1 MRAMIFKLCFL
12 LYGSN
17 AADIVFGAKQEQVES
32 LYGTKVDV
40 ECSVN
45 TGMKITLEAP
55 FAARNMRF
63 ALTDPECVLEK
74 NGNYHTIST
83 HLSGCG
89 NDIFIDS
96 STLTIINQI
105 TNIMGFGTSPVKVTS
120 RVGCLF
126 HQQEISIGA
135 ILKEH
140 IPPEIVPG
148 AVDEFETTTL
158 GTTYTTTS
166 TTTLQTTS
174 TTFEQVSL
182 KDRSGDGDDEKDK
195 PTDGG
200 RPDIRRGN
208 GTKPIF
214 EEEDELKRTTL
225 VPETEKVTPTRSYV
239 EEEMS
244 TSSFATT
251 PLTSTEATSTE
262 TEFSSVQTVEYDTA
276 TPQLTVNVDIITTT
290 TDEPVTKATDEPV
303 TMKPA
308 GPRPTFSIPQRAG
321 GHTLAMPCK
330 GRKCKDKTRPTKSPR
345 TRKTRPTKAPKTSV
359 PEKTAPI
366 LIPTQ
371 TPEKVA
377 EEDVIV
383 PCNEGEKFKEHK
395 CVNTTYD
402 MPWRSQAEGK
412 GLFFAKMFLYPDSEY
427 DQPFA
432 HPPVLGTNDTVFI
445 GVQLMGGP
453 PATTLSVKS
462 CWASNMYHS
471 PLELSTSRKNSEVTL
486 DLINDSCAVKYPEG
500 LVSILTNGQEK
511 IAKFTSGVF
520 QFVDHDTAYLYCRIR
535 ICPTGPCPNDCSSG
549 RERREFDEPVFEALV
564 QSSDPYKIHS
574 GPLLG
579 ATIYREPNRKNAEM
593 EVVEIEV
600 LDGKS
605 EAEIE
610 ERFSFGD
617 IIRNSTLTQAILI
630 GALGFAIFILLVLSI
645 LVIRRQNQIKIIN

>member
-1 MRAMIFKLCFL
+1 MKAIMFKLFL
-12 LYGSN
+12 QALLLCGSN

-40 ECSVN
+40 DCSVD
-45 TGMKITLEAP
+45 TGMRITLEAP

-63 ALTDPECVLEK
+63 ALTDPACVLEK

-96 STLTIINQI
+96 STLTIVNQI

-148 AVDEFETTTL
+148 AVDELETTTL
-158 GTTYTTTS
+158 GTTYTTAS

-208 GTKPIF
+208 GTKPHF
-214 EEEDELKRTTL
+214 DEEQNDPARTTL
-225 VPETEKVTPTRSYV
+225 SPGSDNVIPTKSSV

-244 TSSFATT
+244 TSTINTT
-251 PLTSTEATSTE
+251 PLTTSTE

-276 TPQLTVNVDIITTT
+276 TPQLTVNVDIIETT
-290 TDEPVTKATDEPV
+290 TDEPPTT
-303 TMKPA
+303 KPA
-308 GPRPTFSIPQRAG
+308 GPRPTFSIPRREG
-321 GHTLAMPCK
+321 GHTLPMPEKECK
-330 GRKCKDKTRPTKSPR
+330 GRKCKDKTRPTKSPK
-345 TRKTRPTKAPKTSV
+345 TRRTRPTKAPKTS
-359 PEKTAPI
+359 PAEKTAPI
-366 LIPTQ
+366 LIPTR
-371 TPEKVA
+371 TPERVA

-383 PCNEGEKFKEHK
+383 PCNEGEKFKDHK

-453 PATTLSVKS
+453 PATTISVKS

-471 PLELSTSRKNSEVTL
+471 PLELSTTRKNSEVTL
-486 DLINDSCAVKYPEG
+486 DLINDSCAVEYPEG
-500 LVSILTNGQEK
+500 LVSILTNGEDK

-549 RERREFDEPVFEALV
+549 RERRESNEPVFEALV
-564 QSSDPYKIHS
+564 QSSDPYKIGS

-579 ATIYREPNRKNAEM
+579 ATIYREPNRKKEEM

-600 LDGKS
+600 LDGKP

-617 IIRNSTLTQAILI
+617 LLRDATLTQAILI
-630 GALGFAIFILLVLSI
+630 GALGFAIFVLLLLTI

>member
-1 MRAMIFKLCFL
+1 MKAIMFKLFL
-12 LYGSN
+12 QALLLCGSN

-40 ECSVN
+40 DCSVD
-45 TGMKITLEAP
+45 TGMRITLEAP

-63 ALTDPECVLEK
+63 ALTDPACVLEK

-96 STLTIINQI
+96 STLTIVNQI

-148 AVDEFETTTL
+148 AVDELETTTL
-158 GTTYTTTS
+158 GTTYTTAS

-208 GTKPIF
+208 GTKPHF
-214 EEEDELKRTTL
+214 DEEEDEPARTTL
-225 VPETEKVTPTRSYV
+225 SPGSDNIIPTKSSV

-244 TSSFATT
+244 TSTINTT
-251 PLTSTEATSTE
+251 PLTTSTE

-276 TPQLTVNVDIITTT
+276 TPQLTVNVDIIETT
-290 TDEPVTKATDEPV
+290 TDEPPTT
-303 TMKPA
+303 KPA
-308 GPRPTFSIPQRAG
+308 GPRPTFSIPRREG
-321 GHTLAMPCK
+321 GHTLPMPEKECK
-330 GRKCKDKTRPTKSPR
+330 GRKCKDKTRPTKSPK
-345 TRKTRPTKAPKTSV
+345 TRRTRPTKAPKTS
-359 PEKTAPI
+359 PAEKTAPI
-366 LIPTQ
+366 LIPTR
-371 TPEKVA
+371 TPERVA

-383 PCNEGEKFKEHK
+383 PCNEGEKFKDHK

-471 PLELSTSRKNSEVTL
+471 PLELSTTRKSSEVTL
-486 DLINDSCAVKYPEG
+486 DLINDSCAVEYPEG
-500 LVSILTNGQEK
+500 LVSILTNGEDK

-549 RERREFDEPVFEALV
+549 RERRESNEPVFEALV
-564 QSSDPYKIHS
+564 QSSDPYKIGS

-579 ATIYREPNRKNAEM
+579 ATIYREPNRKKEEM

-600 LDGKS
+600 LDGKP

-617 IIRNSTLTQAILI
+617 LLRDATLTQAILI
-630 GALGFAIFILLVLSI
+630 GALGFAIFVLLLLSI

>member
-1 MRAMIFKLCFL
+1 MKAIMFKLFL
-12 LYGSN
+12 QALLLCGSN

-40 ECSVN
+40 DCSVD
-45 TGMKITLEAP
+45 TGMRITLEAP

-63 ALTDPECVLEK
+63 ALTDPACVLEK

-96 STLTIINQI
+96 STLTIVNQI

-148 AVDEFETTTL
+148 AVDELETTTL
-158 GTTYTTTS
+158 GTTYTTAS

-182 KDRSGDGDDEKDK
+182 KDRSGDGDDEQDK

-208 GTKPIF
+208 GTKPHF
-214 EEEDELKRTTL
+214 DEEQNDPARTTL
-225 VPETEKVTPTRSYV
+225 SPGSDNVIPTKSSV

-244 TSSFATT
+244 TSTINTT
-251 PLTSTEATSTE
+251 PLTTSTE

-276 TPQLTVNVDIITTT
+276 TPQLTVNVDIIETT
-290 TDEPVTKATDEPV
+290 TDEPPTT
-303 TMKPA
+303 KPA
-308 GPRPTFSIPQRAG
+308 GPRPTFSIPRREG
-321 GHTLAMPCK
+321 GHTLPMPEKECK
-330 GRKCKDKTRPTKSPR
+330 GRKCKDKTRPTKSPK
-345 TRKTRPTKAPKTSV
+345 TRRTRPTKAPKTS
-359 PEKTAPI
+359 PAEKTAPI
-366 LIPTQ
+366 LIPTR
-371 TPEKVA
+371 TPERVA

-383 PCNEGEKFKEHK
+383 PCNEGEKFKDHK

-471 PLELSTSRKNSEVTL
+471 PLELSTTRKSSEVTL
-486 DLINDSCAVKYPEG
+486 DLINDSCAVEYPEG
-500 LVSILTNGQEK
+500 LVSILTNGEDK

-549 RERREFDEPVFEALV
+549 RERRESNEPVFEALV
-564 QSSDPYKIHS
+564 QSSDPYKIGS

-579 ATIYREPNRKNAEM
+579 ATIYREPNRKKEEM

-600 LDGKS
+600 LDGKP

-617 IIRNSTLTQAILI
+617 LLRDATLTQAILI
-630 GALGFAIFILLVLSI
+630 GALGFAIFVLLLLTI

>member
-1 MRAMIFKLCFL
+1 MR
-12 LYGSN
+12 
-17 AADIVFGAKQEQVES
+17 
-32 LYGTKVDV
+32 
-40 ECSVN
+40 
-45 TGMKITLEAP
+45 ITLEAP

-63 ALTDPECVLEK
+63 ALTDPACVLEK

-96 STLTIINQI
+96 STLTIVNQI

-148 AVDEFETTTL
+148 AVDELETTTL
-158 GTTYTTTS
+158 GTTYTTAS

-182 KDRSGDGDDEKDK
+182 KDRSGDGDDEKVK
-195 PTDGG
+195 PTNGG
-200 RPDIRRGN
+200 GPDIRRGN
-208 GTKPIF
+208 GTKPHF
-214 EEEDELKRTTL
+214 DEEEDEPARTTFSPGSDN
-225 VPETEKVTPTRSYV
+225 VIPTKTSV

-244 TSSFATT
+244 TTTMNTT
-251 PLTSTEATSTE
+251 PLTTSTE

-276 TPQLTVNVDIITTT
+276 TPQLTVNVDIIETT
-290 TDEPVTKATDEPV
+290 TDEPPTTKS
-303 TMKPA
+303 A
-308 GPRPTFSIPQRAG
+308 GPRPTFSIPRREG
-321 GHTLAMPCK
+321 GHTLPMPEKECK
-330 GRKCKDKTRPTKSPR
+330 GRKCKDKTRPTKTPK
-345 TRKTRPTKAPKTSV
+345 TRRTRPTKAPKTS
-359 PEKTAPI
+359 PAEKTAPI
-366 LIPTQ
+366 LIHTR

-383 PCNEGEKFKEHK
+383 PCNEGEKFKDHK

-471 PLELSTSRKNSEVTL
+471 PLELSTTRKNSEVTL
-486 DLINDSCAVKYPEG
+486 DLINDSCAVEYPEG
-500 LVSILTNGQEK
+500 LVSILTNGEDK

-549 RERREFDEPVFEALV
+549 RERRESNEPVFEALV
-564 QSSDPYKIHS
+564 QSSDPYKIGS

-579 ATIYREPNRKNAEM
+579 ATIYREPNRKKEEM

-600 LDGKS
+600 LDGKP
-605 EAEIE
+605 EADIE

-617 IIRNSTLTQAILI
+617 LLRDATLTQAILI
-630 GALGFAIFILLVLSI
+630 GALGFAIFVLLLLSI

>member
-1 MRAMIFKLCFL
+1 M
-12 LYGSN
+12 
-17 AADIVFGAKQEQVES
+17 
-32 LYGTKVDV
+32 
-40 ECSVN
+40 
-45 TGMKITLEAP
+45 
-55 FAARNMRF
+55 
-63 ALTDPECVLEK
+63 
-74 NGNYHTIST
+74 
-83 HLSGCG
+83 
-89 NDIFIDS
+89 
-96 STLTIINQI
+96 
-105 TNIMGFGTSPVKVTS
+105 
-120 RVGCLF
+120 
-126 HQQEISIGA
+126 
-135 ILKEH
+135 
-140 IPPEIVPG
+140 
-148 AVDEFETTTL
+148 
-158 GTTYTTTS
+158 
-166 TTTLQTTS
+166 
-174 TTFEQVSL
+174 

-208 GTKPIF
+208 GTKPII
-214 EEEDELKRTTL
+214 EEEDELKSTTL
-225 VPETEKVTPTRSYV
+225 VPETETVSPTSSYV

-244 TSSFATT
+244 TSSIATT

-290 TDEPVTKATDEPV
+290 TDEPVTTKTTEPV

-321 GHTLAMPCK
+321 GHTLPMPCK

-453 PATTLSVKS
+453 PATTLSVKRYIYLTGS
-462 CWASNMYHS
+462 SVTKLDYV
-471 PLELSTSRKNSEVTL
+471 LSG
-486 DLINDSCAVKYPEG
+486 LIKG
-500 LVSILTNGQEK
+500 
-511 IAKFTSGVF
+511 
-520 QFVDHDTAYLYCRIR
+520 
-535 ICPTGPCPNDCSSG
+535 
-549 RERREFDEPVFEALV
+549 
-564 QSSDPYKIHS
+564 
-574 GPLLG
+574 LG
-579 ATIYREPNRKNAEM
+579 ASK
-593 EVVEIEV
+593 
-600 LDGKS
+600 
-605 EAEIE
+605 
-610 ERFSFGD
+610 
-617 IIRNSTLTQAILI
+617 
-630 GALGFAIFILLVLSI
+630 
-645 LVIRRQNQIKIIN
+645 

>member
-1 MRAMIFKLCFL
+1 MFKLCFL
-12 LYGSN
+12 FCGSN

-40 ECSVN
+40 ECSVD

-63 ALTDPECVLEK
+63 ALTDPDCVLEK

-105 TNIMGFGTSPVKVTS
+105 TNIMGFGASPVKVTS

-140 IPPEIVPG
+140 IPLEIVPG
-148 AVDEFETTTL
+148 AVDELETTTL
-158 GTTYTTTS
+158 YSTTTAS

-174 TTFEQVSL
+174 TTSEQVSL
-182 KDRSGDGDDEKDK
+182 KERSGAGDEDK
-195 PTDGG
+195 PNNGG
-200 RPDIRRGN
+200 LPEIRRGN
-208 GTKPIF
+208 GTKPNFDEEKDEPARTTISPETDKSTPTKF
-214 EEEDELKRTTL
+214 AEEEI
-225 VPETEKVTPTRSYV
+225 
-239 EEEMS
+239 S
-244 TSSFATT
+244 TSSINTT
-251 PLTSTEATSTE
+251 PLTSTELTQTE
-262 TEFSSVQTVEYDTA
+262 TKFSSVNTVVYDTA
-276 TPQLTVNVDIITTT
+276 TVPLTVNVDIIETT
-290 TDEPVTKATDEPV
+290 TDEPVTTN
-303 TMKPA
+303 PA
-308 GPRPTFSIPQRAG
+308 GPRPTFFIPPREG
-321 GHTLAMPCK
+321 GYTLPVPCK
-330 GRKCKDKTRPTKSPR
+330 GRKCKDRTRPTKSPKK
-345 TRKTRPTKAPKTSV
+345 TRRTRPTKVTKTSAS
-359 PEKTAPI
+359 PENTAPI

-383 PCNEGEKFKEHK
+383 PCNEGQKFKEHK

-453 PATTLSVKS
+453 PSTTLSVKS

-471 PLELSTSRKNSEVTL
+471 PMELSTSRKNSELTL
-486 DLINDSCAVKYPEG
+486 ELINNSCAVEYPEG
-500 LVSILTNGQEK
+500 LVSILTNGEDK

-535 ICPTGPCPNDCSSG
+535 ICPTGPCPNDCSSD
-549 RERREFDEPVFEALV
+549 RERRESSEPFVEALV
-564 QSSDPYKIHS
+564 QSSDPYKISS

-579 ATIYREPNRKNAEM
+579 ATIYREPNPKKEEI

-600 LDGKS
+600 LDGKP
-605 EAEIE
+605 EADIE
-610 ERFSFGD
+610 ERFSFGHLLRD
-617 IIRNSTLTQAILI
+617 ATLTQAILI

>member
-1 MRAMIFKLCFL
+1 MKAIMFKLFL
-12 LYGSN
+12 QALLLCGSN

-40 ECSVN
+40 DCSVD
-45 TGMKITLEAP
+45 TGMRITLEAP

-63 ALTDPECVLEK
+63 ALTDPACVLEK

-96 STLTIINQI
+96 STLTIVNQI

-148 AVDEFETTTL
+148 AVDELETTTL
-158 GTTYTTTS
+158 GTTYTTAS

-208 GTKPIF
+208 GTKPHF
-214 EEEDELKRTTL
+214 DEEEDGPARTTL
-225 VPETEKVTPTRSYV
+225 SPGSDNIIPTKSSV

-244 TSSFATT
+244 TSTINTT
-251 PLTSTEATSTE
+251 PLTTSTE

-276 TPQLTVNVDIITTT
+276 TPQLTVNVDIIETT
-290 TDEPVTKATDEPV
+290 TDEPPTT
-303 TMKPA
+303 KPA
-308 GPRPTFSIPQRAG
+308 GPRPTFSIPRREG
-321 GHTLAMPCK
+321 GHTLPMPEKECK
-330 GRKCKDKTRPTKSPR
+330 GRKCKDKTRPTKSPK
-345 TRKTRPTKAPKTSV
+345 TRRTRPTKAPKTS
-359 PEKTAPI
+359 PAEKTAPI
-366 LIPTQ
+366 LIPTR
-371 TPEKVA
+371 TPERVA

-383 PCNEGEKFKEHK
+383 PCNEGEKFKDHK

-471 PLELSTSRKNSEVTL
+471 PLELSTTRKSSEVTL
-486 DLINDSCAVKYPEG
+486 DLINDSCAVEYPEG
-500 LVSILTNGQEK
+500 LVSILTNGEDK

-549 RERREFDEPVFEALV
+549 RERRDSNEPVFEALV
-564 QSSDPYKIHS
+564 QSSDPYKIGS

-579 ATIYREPNRKNAEM
+579 ATIYREPNRKKEEM

-600 LDGKS
+600 LDGKP

-617 IIRNSTLTQAILI
+617 LLRDATLTQAILI
-630 GALGFAIFILLVLSI
+630 GALGFAIFVLLLLSI
-645 LVIRRQNQIKIIN
+645 LVIRRQNQIKIIT